1 MLKSFKIKKL
11 FLIMFVCGSI
21 GLTAQEQKD
30 VSDKELSQFADAYTE
45 AQVQGQESQQKMIA
59 IIKEEG
65 LEVERF
71 QEIQEAKTNPN
82 KESNVTDAE
91 KEKHEI
97 VTTKLQKLQPEMQ
110 KNAIESIESTGIS
123 IKQFESLAAKIQV
136 DKSLQQRLQTIME
149 KRQGK

>member
-30 VSDKELSQFADAYTE
+30 VSDKELSQFADAYNE

-97 VTTKLQKLQPEMQ
+97 VTTKLQKLQPEME